1 MIRKWSYLTVEEQP
15 STTKSLNSLTKCYSF
30 KVFRMTTRF
39 KKYQRTGTS
48 FVRKQDASRK
58 RQTSWLTLLS
68 IFAQWSLQYIKYRQY
83 LRYYQSRGV
92 YTYQFIIPN
101 IFVIHKKIN
110 LYNPQFTFITSTLTR
125 QLLLTFQLMSNKTP
139 TQLVGLNTLSTNC
152 TLPDTLQDVNVSAVI
167 YDNQTF
173 MNNQLLSPLHTQTAQ
188 ILNQVVY
195 NNVLSQVTRL
205 YQVNILLSL
214 HQTNVIYYEISK
226 I

>member
-1 MIRKWSYLTVEEQP
+1 
-15 STTKSLNSLTKCYSF
+15 
-30 KVFRMTTRF
+30 
-39 KKYQRTGTS
+39 
-48 FVRKQDASRK
+48 
-58 RQTSWLTLLS
+58 
-68 IFAQWSLQYIKYRQY
+68 
-83 LRYYQSRGV
+83 
-92 YTYQFIIPN
+92 
-101 IFVIHKKIN
+101 
-110 LYNPQFTFITSTLTR
+110 
-125 QLLLTFQLMSNKTP
+125 MSNKTP